1 MSYAAFQQA
10 RQRLATQAE
19 DRRAVQHLQS
29 VRALQSK
36 VLTLAQLEA
45 IADVQ
50 DGLKVMAGV
59 REQIV
64 RLSALHRLPLAGLGL
79 GMAEMGQLW
88 YQLETLLAESEHAAA
103 RLAAGAVD
111 VEAPAARPHS
121 QDAAA

>member
-1 MSYAAFQQA
+1 MSYANFQA
-10 RQRLATQAE
+10 TRQRLAAQVDE
-19 DRRAVQHLQS
+19 RRAVQHLQS

-36 VLTLAQLEA
+36 VLTLSQLEA
-45 IADVQ
+45 IADMQ

-64 RLSALHRLPLAGLGL
+64 RMAALHRLPLKGLGL
-79 GMAEMGQLW
+79 GMTGMGQLW
-88 YQLETLLAESEHAAA
+88 YELETLLAESEHAAA

-111 VEAPAARPHS
+111 MEAPAALPHS

>member
-1 MSYAAFQQA
+1 MSYVDFQAAC
-10 RQRLATQAE
+10 QRLDAQVDE
-19 DRRAVQHLQS
+19 RRAVQHLQS

-45 IADVQ
+45 IADMQ
-50 DGLKVMAGV
+50 DGIKVIAGV

-64 RLSALHRLPLAGLGL
+64 RMAAMHRLPLKGLGL
-79 GMAEMGQLW
+79 GMTGMGQLW
-88 YQLETLLAESEHAAA
+88 YELETLLAESEHAAA

-111 VEAPAARPHS
+111 VEAPAALPHS

>member
-29 VRALQSK
+29 VRTLQSK

-45 IADVQ
+45 IAAMQ

-64 RLSALHRLPLAGLGL
+64 RMAAMHRLPLKGLGL
-79 GMAEMGQLW
+79 GMTGIGQLW
-88 YQLETLLAESEHAAA
+88 YELETMLAESEHAAA

-111 VEAPAARPHS
+111 VEAPAALPHS

>member
-1 MSYAAFQQA
+1 MSYTAFQQA

-29 VRALQSK
+29 VRTLQSK

-45 IADVQ
+45 IAAMQ

-64 RLSALHRLPLAGLGL
+64 RLSALHRLPLAGLG
-79 GMAEMGQLW
+79 MAEMGQLW
-88 YQLETLLAESEHAAA
+88 YQLETLQAESEHAAA

-111 VEAPAARPHS
+111 VEAPAALPHS